1 MNNGQ
6 EKLQGSDVNV
16 TLSNP
21 FLKWLDN
28 FWYHHKWKVIIIT
41 FFAIVVIVGVVQ
53 MVNKEKYDVEVTVAT
68 HTVYYTENVDAL
80 ERTLVG
86 LMPSDMNGDGK
97 KSVQLNLY
105 KIYSE
110 EELKA
115 ANESETDENENPV
128 IYADPTYNKEQINQF
143 NSYVMTGQCTVMI
156 VSEYVYNDL
165 VGRREDDIL
174 LKPMSEIFGDDLP
187 VGTTAD
193 GYGVKLSE
201 CGAYSLD
208 AFRTLP
214 RDSIICVMRPF
225 VMSAGSDN
233 GKYEKALEYF
243 KNIVEFGIE

>member
-1 MNNGQ
+1 MDNH

-28 FWYHHKWKVIIIT
+28 FWYHHKWKVIIIA
-41 FFAIVVIVGVVQ
+41 FFAIVIIVGIVQ

-80 ERTLVG
+80 ERALTA

-110 EELKA
+110 SELSE
-115 ANESETDENENPV
+115 ANSAETDSEGNPV
-128 IYADPTYNKEQINQF
+128 IYADPTYNKEQISQF
-143 NSYVMTGQCTVMI
+143 NSYIMTGQCTVMI

-165 VGRREDDIL
+165 VSRRADDIL
-174 LKPMSEIFGDDLP
+174 LKPMSEVFGDNLP
-187 VGTTAD
+187 EGTTKD

-201 CGAYSLD
+201 CGAYMLD
-208 AFRTLP
+208 GFGTLP
-214 RDSIICVMRPF
+214 RDSIICIMRPF
-225 VMSAGSDN
+225 VMKGGANSDQ
-233 GKYEKALEYF
+233 YEKALEYF
-243 KNIVEFGIE
+243 KSIVEFGVE

>member
-1 MNNGQ
+1 MENGQ

-53 MVNKEKYDVEVTVAT
+53 MVNKEKYDVNVTVAT
-68 HTVYYTENVDAL
+68 HTVYYTENVDAI
-80 ERTLVG
+80 ERALVS
-86 LMPSDMNGDGK
+86 LMQADMNGDGK
-97 KSVQLNLY
+97 KKVQLNLY

-115 ANESETDENENPV
+115 ANEAETDSSGNPV
-128 IYADPTYNKEQINQF
+128 IYADPTYNKEQISQF
-143 NSYVMTGQCTVMI
+143 NSYIMTGQCSIMI
-156 VSEYVYNDL
+156 VSEYVYRDIL
-165 VGRREDDIL
+165 ERRSENIL
-174 LKPMSEIFGDDLP
+174 LKPMSEIFGDELP
-187 VGTTAD
+187 EGTTAD
-193 GYGVKLSE
+193 GYGVRLSE
-201 CGAYSLD
+201 CGLYSLD

-225 VMSAGSDN
+225 VMN
-233 GKYEKALEYF
+233 GGTNNAQYEKALDYF
-243 KNIVEFGIE
+243 KFIVEFDKQ